1 MKRSPLGLHFELPSA
16 AQEITL
22 GSNQACVL
30 IQMRLRILR
39 MFVGLHGT
47 EPKSGGKD
55 RRRNTPHTA
64 FVEATFQ
71 VEAFPKYRATP
82 WFNCFAFPRQA

>member
-30 IQMRLRILR
+30 IQMRLRQLGCGSGEIY
-39 MFVGLHGT
+39 GLWI
-47 EPKSGGKD
+47 E
-55 RRRNTPHTA
+55 NTYA
-64 FVEATFQ
+64 ALAE
-71 VEAFPKYRATP
+71 
-82 WFNCFAFPRQA
+82 